1 MGFLRK
7 TVKKIGRGIKK
18 VVKKIGKAFG
28 KLGIVGRIG
37 LMFLMPHLGTMWG
50 NIGSWAAKGSNILQK
65 AVGVIHK
72 AGTAVGNA
80 YQTVT
85 QAISNG
91 FDRSL
96 NFMKGEGFV
105 LSDPSKTIFKT
116 PEQKFVEEKG
126 LSIDL
131 EAAEKA
137 GIKLD
142 IEGAEKFQEAM
153 AKTNVTEEVTQ
164 PSILAKIKDK
174 AEEAVTKGAIQGLTT
189 RTKYAVAGEPPT
201 SRQLVTYA
209 DTGGL
214 PTTGSGMGIFNT
226 TDLTQQSFQMNN
238 WQDISQYYAVPVNQR
253 LG

>member
-7 TVKKIGRGIKK
+7 VVKKIGKGIKK

-28 KLGIVGRIG
+28 KLGIVGQIG
-37 LMFLMPHLGTMWG
+37 LMFLMPHLGAMWS
-50 NIGSWAAKGSNILQK
+50 NIGSWATNGSGLLRQ
-65 AVGVIHK
+65 AVGVIHR

-85 QAISNG
+85 QAINNG
-91 FDRSL
+91 FDRTL

-105 LSDPSKTIFKT
+105 LSDPSKGFFGADAKFAKREGIVEPKGVKVSDDSAVFDTTIKD
-116 PEQKFVEEKG
+116 EIEEK
-126 LSIDL
+126 
-131 EAAEKA
+131 
-137 GIKLD
+137 
-142 IEGAEKFQEAM
+142 
-153 AKTNVTEEVTQ
+153 VTE
-164 PSILAKIKDK
+164 PSLLDKGKEKIK
-174 AEEAVTKGAIQGLTT
+174 EEMIKGAGDAVRS
-189 RTKYAVAGEPPT
+189 RTKYQLAGDPPA

-214 PTTGSGMGIFNT
+214 PTTGSGMGVFNT

-238 WQDISQYYAVPVNQR
+238 WQDISQYYAEPVNQR

>member
-7 TVKKIGRGIKK
+7 TVKKIGKAIKK
-18 VVKKIGKAFG
+18 VVKKVGKAFG
-28 KLGIVGRIG
+28 KLGIVGQIG
-37 LMFLMPHLGTMWG
+37 MMFLMPHLGSMWS
-50 NIGSWAAKGSNILQK
+50 NIGSWASNGSGLLRQ
-65 AVGVIHK
+65 AVKVIHN

-91 FDRSL
+91 FDRTL

-164 PSILAKIKDK
+164 PSMLAKVQDK
-174 AEEAVTKGAIQGLTT
+174 TEEALTKGAFDAV
-189 RTKYAVAGEPPT
+189 RSKTKYKLAGDSPT

-214 PTTGSGMGIFNT
+214 PTTGSGMGVFNT

-238 WQDISQYYAVPVNQR
+238 WQDISQFYAEPVNQR